1 MAARRKSSRAEFSIS
16 CLESDWERIREVAER
31 RGVSI
36 NDHVISAG
44 LTVELDAAPTD
55 PPALALSAAEQR
67 RLLERVDRLADGML
81 ADAGEGE
88 GEGSIARLR
97 QSVGMVLVAML
108 HDLLRRGRADALG
121 PITAAVF
128 GDKDGPVVERQLRAW
143 MERNPPSG

>member
-1 MAARRKSSRAEFSIS
+1 MPVRRKAPRVRLTIS
-16 CLESDWERIREVAER
+16 CLGSEWERIREIAER

-36 NDHVISAG
+36 NDHAVSAG
-44 LTVELDAAPTD
+44 LSVELGPPRDA
-55 PPALALSAAEQR
+55 PALALSEAEQR

-81 ADAGEGE
+81 ADAEE

-108 HDLLRRGRADALG
+108 DDLLRRGRADALG

-128 GDKDGPVVERQLRAW
+128 GNEDGPKVERQLRAW